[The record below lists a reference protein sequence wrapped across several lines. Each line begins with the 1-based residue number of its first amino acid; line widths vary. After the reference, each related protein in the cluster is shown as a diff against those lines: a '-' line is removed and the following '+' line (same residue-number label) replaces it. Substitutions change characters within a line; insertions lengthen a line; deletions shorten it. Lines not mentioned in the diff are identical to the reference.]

1 MAAKSAI
8 GMMRNEV
15 MDRFAQL
22 PGLVM
27 PTQGKDPD
35 LLHVQQL
42 QAVIEW
48 IECQQQKAAKEE
60 SPIENGLTAMR
71 SMEVGPATFER
82 LEAFAAAVNA
92 EDAPYTPQ
100 PGMASGTTSQVY
112 LKQQKPAP
120 KAKRK

>member
-15 MDRFAQL
+15 MERFAQL
-22 PGLVM
+22 PGFIM

-42 QAVIEW
+42 QAILEW
-48 IECQQQKAAKEE
+48 IDCQQEKPV
-60 SPIENGLTAMR
+60 PIVEPT
-71 SMEVGPATFER
+71 TYER
-82 LEAFAAAVNA
+82 LEAFAAAVNV
-92 EDAPYTPQ
+92 EDSPIKQ
-100 PGMASGTTSQVY
+100 PT
-112 LKQQKPAP
+112 KPAP

>member
-42 QAVIEW
+42 QAVMEW
-48 IECQQQKAAKEE
+48 IECQQQTKV
-60 SPIENGLTAMR
+60 IE
-71 SMEVGPATFER
+71 PATYER

-92 EDAPYTPQ
+92 EGQ
-100 PGMASGTTSQVY
+100 PL
-112 LKQQKPAP
+112 LKEVEDFAAFVESVNEPIKESIKPP